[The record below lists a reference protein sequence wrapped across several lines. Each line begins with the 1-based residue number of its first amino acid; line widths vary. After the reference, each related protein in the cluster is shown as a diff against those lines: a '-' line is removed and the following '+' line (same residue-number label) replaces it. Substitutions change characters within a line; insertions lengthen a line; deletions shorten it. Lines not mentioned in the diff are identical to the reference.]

1 MSDIEFI
8 EPVAAPDLSGF
19 DADALHS
26 APVEVAPDNSAGSKP
41 APKKRKPRV
50 TRKPAQP
57 VASAPPASY
66 EEDFGPEDEAIQ
78 APPPD
83 DDPKQRR
90 ILLADL
96 ARGKDLFPD
105 IYKLVVRKKPEG
117 LAVADLK
124 LLKEELDMAIN
135 TRTSRGAFKYVLN
148 AGLYAVETKLA
159 PAIGQNWNGLTHV
172 FNENSAYKDIL
183 KELEYKY
190 GASKYVAPELKLLI
204 AVAGVGNTLN
214 QQNKMAALSRAA
226 SSRNDVMP
234 ENLAQDL

>member
-26 APVEVAPDNSAGSKP
+26 APVEVAPDNSATPKA

-50 TRKPAQP
+50 SRKPAP
-57 VASAPPASY
+57 VSAPPTSY
-66 EEDFGPEDEAIQ
+66 EEDFGADDEAIP

-105 IYKLVVRKKPEG
+105 IYKLVVRKKPEA
-117 LAVADLK
+117 LALADLK

-148 AGLYAVETKLA
+148 AGLYAAETKLG

-172 FNENSAYKDIL
+172 FNENPAYKDIL

-190 GASKYVAPELKLLI
+190 GASRYVAPELKLLI

-214 QQNKMAALSRAA
+214 QQNKLAAISRATA
-226 SSRNDVMP
+226 SRNDIVQD
-234 ENLAQDL
+234 NLAQDL